1 MCGIVG
7 FCDFNKKSTI
17 DNLRAMRDVIHH
29 RGSDAKGDLYHTL
42 DTNILGLAHQ
52 RLSILDLS
60 NEGIQPMSFE
70 HLDIVYNGEVYNF
83 KEIRVELEALNYSFH
98 SNSDTEVILK
108 AYHCW
113 GLLALEKFN
122 GMFALAIFDKQ
133 KDELTLIRDRAGIK
147 PLYWY
152 WRDGL
157 FLFASELKSFHKHPS
172 FEKEINRDVLALYLQ
187 HGYIPQPY
195 SIFDSTQQLK
205 AGHSLH
211 LDLKT
216 ENIETKQYWSVS
228 EWYEKPKFI
237 LTDEEVINQT
247 ETILKKA
254 FNYRMV
260 SDVPVGVFLSG
271 GYDSSLVT
279 ALLQSDRDKKINTF
293 TIGFQENGY
302 DEAPHARAVA
312 KHLGTEHTEYYCSHE
327 DALEIIPKLADIYDE
342 PFGDA
347 SVIPTVLVSQL
358 ARDKVTVS
366 LSADGGDEIFAGYDE
381 YPDTLK
387 MQKTFN
393 RVPSFVKKSVSSMMS
408 TISPKKV
415 PFYHYLY
422 NFETRYE
429 KIQNLLKTENCAQM
443 LKYRSEQFTTTQL
456 KKLLTFA
463 PNPLTTAFDSD
474 TSKIDDCI
482 SQMLMVDYQTY
493 MSANIL
499 TKVDRATMSV
509 GLEGR
514 EPFLDKSIIE
524 FASQLPSH
532 FKYRD
537 GEQKW
542 VLKQITHKYLPK
554 KIMQRPKMGF
564 SPPIT
569 EWFRDELK
577 SYFLNYLGHERL
589 TREGYFNADE
599 VVRMRDEYLAGKNIS
614 VKKLWFILMFQMW
627 HEKWMERC

>member
-7 FCDFNKKSTI
+7 FCDFRKKSTRE
-17 DNLRAMRDVIHH
+17 NLTTMMDVINH
-29 RGSDAKGDLYHTL
+29 RGPDAKGHLYHKL
-42 DTNILGLAHQ
+42 DTNVLGLGHQ

-83 KEIRVELEALNYSFH
+83 QEIKVELEALNYSFH
-98 SNSDTEVILK
+98 SHSDTEVILK

-113 GLLALEKFN
+113 GLDALEKFN

-152 WRDGL
+152 WKDGL
-157 FLFASELKSFHKHPS
+157 FLFASELKSFHEHPN
-172 FEKEINRDVLALYLQ
+172 FEKKINRDVLALYLQ
-187 HGYIPQPY
+187 HGYVPQPY
-195 SIFDSTQQLK
+195 SIFNSTEQLK

-216 ENIETKQYWSVS
+216 QNIETKQYWSVS
-228 EWYEKPKFI
+228 EWYEKPKLI
-237 LTDEEVINQT
+237 LTDKEAINQT
-247 ETILKKA
+247 ENILKKA

-279 ALLQSDRDKKINTF
+279 ALLQSDRDEKINTF
-293 TIGFQENGY
+293 TIGFEEHGY
-302 DEAPHARAVA
+302 DESPHARAVA
-312 KHLGTEHTEYYCSHE
+312 KYLGTEHTEYYCSHK

-358 ARDKVTVS
+358 ARKKVTVS

-381 YPDTLK
+381 YPNTLK

-393 RVPSFVKKSVSSMMS
+393 KVPSLVKKSVSSIMS
-408 TISPKKV
+408 IIPPTKV
-415 PFYHYLY
+415 PFHHLLY

-443 LKYRSEQFTTTQL
+443 LKYRSEQFTTAQL

-524 FASQLPSH
+524 FAAQLPSH

-542 VLKQITHKYLPK
+542 VLKKITHKYLPK
-554 KIMQRPKMGF
+554 KIMNRPKMGF

-577 SYFLNYLGHERL
+577 SYFLDYLGYERL

-599 VVRMRDEYLAGKNIS
+599 VVRMRDEYLTGKNVSI
-614 VKKLWFILMFQMW
+614 KKLWFILMFQMW
-627 HEKWMERC
+627 HEKWM